1 MKATCGILF
10 FAVPHRGMD
19 VEDMIAAIQYSNTSE
34 RRLRQISEET
44 YWRQELDNF
53 VDIVKGCRVASFYEM
68 ELTQR
73 LIMASVF
80 LYAI

>member
-1 MKATCGILF
+1 
-10 FAVPHRGMD
+10 MD
-19 VEDMIAAIQYSNTSE
+19 VEDMIAAIEYSNTSE

-53 VDIVKGCRVASFYEM
+53 VDIIKGCRVASFYEM

-80 LYAI
+80 LYAT